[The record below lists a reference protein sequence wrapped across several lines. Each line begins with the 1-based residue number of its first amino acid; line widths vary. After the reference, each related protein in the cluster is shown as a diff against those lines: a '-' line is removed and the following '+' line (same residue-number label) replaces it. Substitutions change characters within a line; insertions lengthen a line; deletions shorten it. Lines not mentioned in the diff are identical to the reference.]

1 MELLGSFLQ
10 WDYSDPFA
18 AQEATAQSL
27 VPTAAYGDIG
37 LGTEL

>member
-1 MELLGSFLQ
+1 MRTCFIYFQRCREE
-10 WDYSDPFA
+10 A
-18 AQEATAQSL
+18 AAHEATAESL